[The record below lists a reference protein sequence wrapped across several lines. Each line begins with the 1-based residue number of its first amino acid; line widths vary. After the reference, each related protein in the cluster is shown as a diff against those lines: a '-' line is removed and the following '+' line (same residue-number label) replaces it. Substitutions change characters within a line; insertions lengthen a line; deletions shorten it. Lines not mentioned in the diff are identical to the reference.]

1 MVPASL
7 FVKIRQNKY
16 PFLFKCTALEHL
28 YKNKKMV
35 IFYIVYLHSYTK
47 IVTTCFLYFFFDIP
61 NTLQTLVPHS
71 FEKKKPHEGLG
82 RGGQLQVCPNNRH
95 LECEFVLSQ
104 VSNLHVNKD
113 CLLHELD
120 LGKVF

>member
-1 MVPASL
+1 MRNHFGVLTELDNGHFDSGVL
-7 FVKIRQNKY
+7 FVATVLCDFGVSITGTVARFY
-16 PFLFKCTALEHL
+16 ERRAGHGSPTHL
-28 YKNKKMV
+28 KKN
-35 IFYIVYLHSYTK
+35 
-47 IVTTCFLYFFFDIP
+47 
-61 NTLQTLVPHS
+61 
-71 FEKKKPHEGLG
+71 PHEGLG

-95 LECEFVLSQ
+95 LKCEFVLSQ